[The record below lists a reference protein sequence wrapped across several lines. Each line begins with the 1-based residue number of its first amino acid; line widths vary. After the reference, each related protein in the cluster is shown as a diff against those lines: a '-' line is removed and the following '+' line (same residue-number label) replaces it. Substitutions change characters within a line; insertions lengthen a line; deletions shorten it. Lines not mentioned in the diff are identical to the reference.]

1 MREKSLDICITTYNR
16 NDRLKQTLDILSK
29 QTNMDFNL
37 IINDDGGK
45 SLINPND
52 YPIITKYI
60 WNKDDGYHRVGRFNE
75 SVSLC
80 VSPNVVIMDDD
91 CIPAETTFVQTYIDS
106 LNNHEVVKGKV
117 RFPDGS
123 LAGAWFSTANLGIR
137 LDLIKRMGLFDECY
151 DGYYGFEDHDL
162 GNTYK
167 KEGVVVAE
175 GGPGT
180 LTNHGVE
187 IYANGDRSP
196 AILGHNRAEFVR
208 KWDYD
213 PTAGQRNKF

>member
-45 SLINPND
+45 SLIDPNE
-52 YPIITKYI
+52 YPVITKYI

-91 CIPAETTFVQTYIDS
+91 CIPASPNFVQTYIDS
-106 LNNHEVVKGKV
+106 LKNHEVVKGIV
-117 RFPDGS
+117 RFPDGA
-123 LAGAWFSTANLGIR
+123 LAGAWFSTANLGLR
-137 LDLIKRMGLFDECY
+137 LDLIKRIGLFDDCY

-162 GNTYK
+162 GNIYK
-167 KEGVVVAE
+167 KEGIVV
-175 GGPGT
+175 G
-180 LTNHGVE
+180 
-187 IYANGDRSP
+187 S
-196 AILGHNRAEFVR
+196 
-208 KWDYD
+208 
-213 PTAGQRNKF
+213 